1 MLHGQN
7 YIGNTLS
14 SETNKSFKTFN
25 PILNK
30 KNEFN
35 FYEASKKE
43 ILDAVNLAQNA
54 FQKYKLTSGKARA
67 SFLEAIVE
75 EILLIQENIVEI
87 YCKETGL
94 AVGRANGELARTIGQ
109 LNKFAKLLKEGNW
122 INASIDTGDPNKS
135 PAIKPDL
142 RKISIPLGPVVV
154 FGASNFPLAYS
165 TAGGDT
171 VSALAAG
178 CTVIVKSH
186 PMHAGTGELVASA
199 IVKAVIK
206 CNLPSG
212 VFSNLNSNGIQLGID
227 LVENPVIKAVG
238 FTGSFKAGRSLMNI
252 ANNREVPIP
261 VFAEMG
267 SVNPVIILKEI
278 LSKNIDSLS
287 DQLSKSIT
295 LGSGQFCTNPGII
308 IGLKSK
314 SFTDFSNLLAKKISD
329 IDSSCMLHPN
339 IISNYNTNKSSILN
353 SPNVTNLTRF
363 KNDQKANFP
372 KQGLAF
378 VSANDFLKN
387 KLLHNEVFGPFSL
400 LVECDNLIELD
411 NVLNNLEG
419 QLTGTIMGTEK
430 EILNSK
436 HLIETFKEKVGRLII
451 NGVPTGVEVCAS
463 MLHGGPFPASSDSRF
478 SAVGIHSIQRWVRPV
493 SYQDFP
499 DTLLPDELKND
510 NPLKITRLVNGV
522 NTKKS
527 I

>member
-7 YIGNTLS
+7 YIGNTTS
-14 SETNKSFKTFN
+14 AESEKTFN
-25 PILNK
+25 TFNPLLNK

-43 ILDAVNLAQNA
+43 IKDTINLAQTA
-54 FQKYKLTSGKARA
+54 FQKYKLVSGKTRA

-75 EILLIQENIVEI
+75 EILLIQEKIVEI

-94 AVGRANGELARTIGQ
+94 PVARANGELTRTIGQ
-109 LNKFAKLLKEGNW
+109 LDKFANLLKEGNW
-122 INASIDTGDPNKS
+122 VNASIDTGDPKRTS
-135 PAIKPDL
+135 AVKPDL

-178 CTVIVKSH
+178 CPVIVKSH

-206 CNLPSG
+206 CNLPNG
-212 VFSNLNSNGIQLGID
+212 VFSNLNSSGIQLGID
-227 LVENPVIKAVG
+227 LVENPNIKAVG
-238 FTGSFKAGRSLMNI
+238 FTGSLKAGRSLMNI
-252 ANNREVPIP
+252 ANNRELPIP

-267 SVNPVIILKEI
+267 SVNPVIILNEI
-278 LSKNIDSLS
+278 LSDKIDSITDL
-287 DQLSKSIT
+287 LSKSIT

-314 SFTDFSNLLAKKISD
+314 TFSDFSNILAKKITD
-329 IDSSCMLHPN
+329 IDSTCMLHPN
-339 IISNYNTNKSSILN
+339 IINNYNTNKSLLLN
-353 SPNVTNLTRF
+353 SPNVTNLTEGQ
-363 KNDQKANFP
+363 NNQKANFS

-378 VSANDFLKN
+378 VSASDFLKD

-400 LVECDNLIELD
+400 LVECDNLIELEE
-411 NVLNNLEG
+411 VLNNLEG

-430 EILNSK
+430 EILKNN
-436 HLIETFKEKVGRLII
+436 HLIESLKEKVGRLII

-499 DTLLPDELKND
+499 DSLLPDELKNH
-510 NPLKITRLVNGV
+510 NPLNITRLVNGV
-522 NTKKS
+522 KTKKS